1 MPRLLERNRAATPFT
16 TYLVDID
23 VTDLLGPDKE
33 RDLAYRVADGDFQ
46 ARDHLVR
53 ANLRFVVAVA
63 REFQNRGLSL
73 DDLIQEGNLGLMRA
87 VETFDPEHGTRFTTY
102 AKFWIIQSIQ
112 RALDNMALPVRIPS
126 YAVDLVGKWRRT
138 VASLE
143 VELGRRPSPDEV
155 TRRLKLTRKQLR
167 IVQKALRIYNAAPQR
182 GDEVSV
188 SAQDFLPADEQVPGS
203 ALSAHEEMQQ
213 VFRMLDSLSRR
224 EAAIL
229 RLRFGLGGQEPMT
242 LIEIG
247 RHLSL
252 TRERVRQ
259 LEVEALRKLRARL

>member
-1 MPRLLERNRAATPFT
+1 VPRLLESARATPFT
-16 TYLVDID
+16 SYLVDID
-23 VTDLLGPDKE
+23 DTNLLDPAEE
-33 RDLAYRVADGDFQ
+33 RALACRVSDGDFE

-87 VETFDPEHGTRFTTY
+87 VETFDPAHGTRFTTY

-112 RALDNMALPVRIPS
+112 RALDNMALLVRIPS
-126 YAVDLVGKWRRT
+126 YAVDLVVKWRRT
-138 VASLE
+138 AVCLE
-143 VELGRRPSPDEV
+143 GELGRRPSADMV
-155 TRRLKLTRKQLR
+155 ARRLKLTRKQLR

-182 GDEVSV
+182 GEEESFA
-188 SAQDFLPADEQVPGS
+188 AQDYLQDDSQAPGS
-203 ALSAHEEMQQ
+203 EMAMIEEMHQ
-213 VFRMLDSLSRR
+213 VLDMLDLLTER
-224 EAAIL
+224 EAMIL
-229 RLRFGLGGQEPMT
+229 RLRFGLGGAEPMT

-247 RHLSL
+247 RHLRL

-259 LEVEALRKLRARL
+259 LQAGALSKLRARL